1 MSNDSNTRGSISG
14 DVIGYWSKLFQR
26 SVVFSSRQHSCFM
39 GCIPSGLAEKR
50 EKWKWKKRLAGLAG
64 AGPGRSFSFCLI
76 LLFHNLVVFSRI
88 AFVFYTVHNI
98 GFGFLMRS
106 FVLSLIS
113 FVASLFSHFDSTF
126 LDLGVEWF
134 RFLFYCLSFH

>member
-1 MSNDSNTRGSISG
+1 M
-14 DVIGYWSKLFQR
+14 
-26 SVVFSSRQHSCFM
+26 
-39 GCIPSGLAEKR
+39 EK
-50 EKWKWKKRLAGLAG
+50 E

-126 LDLGVEWF
+126 LDLGVEWL

>member
-1 MSNDSNTRGSISG
+1 MER
-14 DVIGYWSKLFQR
+14 
-26 SVVFSSRQHSCFM
+26 
-39 GCIPSGLAEKR
+39 
-50 EKWKWKKRLAGLAG
+50 RLAGLAG

-76 LLFHNLVVFSRI
+76 LLLHNLVVFSRI

-106 FVLSLIS
+106 LVLSLIS
-113 FVASLFSHFDSTF
+113 FVPSLFSHSDSTF

-134 RFLFYCLSFH
+134 RFLFCCLSFH

>member
-1 MSNDSNTRGSISG
+1 MFHVMHS
-14 DVIGYWSKLFQR
+14 FR
-26 SVVFSSRQHSCFM
+26 SCRKK
-39 GCIPSGLAEKR
+39 KR
-50 EKWKWKKRLAGLAG
+50 EVEMEKE

-113 FVASLFSHFDSTF
+113 FVANLFSHSDSTF

-134 RFLFYCLSFH
+134 RFLFCCLCFH